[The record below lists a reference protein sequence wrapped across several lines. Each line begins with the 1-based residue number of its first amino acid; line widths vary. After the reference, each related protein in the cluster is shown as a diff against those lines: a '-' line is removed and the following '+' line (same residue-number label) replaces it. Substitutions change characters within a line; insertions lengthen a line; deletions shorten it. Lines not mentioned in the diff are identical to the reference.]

1 MPAPRNLHK
10 VPARRWA
17 RWSALA
23 RGVFNET
30 YRAMTTGWDCLA
42 PESLKELGTA
52 KARRILAFNAAWLA
66 ADEAQR
72 GLRAMGWRRS
82 KRRLRV
88 ARSIQALGELRQLQA
103 VA

>member
-1 MPAPRNLHK
+1 MSAPNNDFK
-10 VPARRWA
+10 VPARRWR
-17 RWSALA
+17 RWSRLA

-30 YRAMTTGWDCLA
+30 YRSIAWNWALLA
-42 PESLKELGTA
+42 PATLAKLGSQRG
-52 KARRILAFNAAWLA
+52 RRILAFNAAWLA

-88 ARSIQALGELRQLQA
+88 RRSIQALGELRQLRSA
-103 VA
+103 